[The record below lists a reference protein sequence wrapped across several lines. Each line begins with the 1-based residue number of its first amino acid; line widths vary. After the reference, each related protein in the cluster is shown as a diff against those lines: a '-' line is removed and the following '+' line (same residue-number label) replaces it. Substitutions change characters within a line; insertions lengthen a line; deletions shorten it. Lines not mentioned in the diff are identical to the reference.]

1 MNLQEGIFRRN
12 NLEKKR
18 HELFRQ
24 LQSYKNYPIKVG
36 ETPADNKEENVEVER
51 LLREL
56 ENVDK
61 QYLEYT
67 EKINKAN
74 YENGILEKIAEAKLI
89 RERIEQ
95 YQMYL
100 PGEYDE
106 NIKLL
111 EGVGVVKFGPIKKSE
126 IKKELESLNKKA
138 EKLSVEID
146 RLNQTTMI

>member
-36 ETPADNKEENVEVER
+36 ETPADNKEENIEVER

-106 NIKLL
+106 NI
-111 EGVGVVKFGPIKKSE
+111 
-126 IKKELESLNKKA
+126 N
-138 EKLSVEID
+138 
-146 RLNQTTMI
+146 